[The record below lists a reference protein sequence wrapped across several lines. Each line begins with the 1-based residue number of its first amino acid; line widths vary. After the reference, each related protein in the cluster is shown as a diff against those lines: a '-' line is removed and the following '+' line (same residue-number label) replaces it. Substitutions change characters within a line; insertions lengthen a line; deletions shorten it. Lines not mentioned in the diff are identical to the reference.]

1 VDYIGLRTRAGR
13 FVFLRVAG
21 LGDNQKRAA
30 KAWKHSQEAGA
41 QPESKMMMTVRRTG
55 LKTGV

>member
-1 VDYIGLRTRAGR
+1 MR
-13 FVFLRVAG
+13 FVKMRFGG

-30 KAWKHSQEAGA
+30 KAWKHPQEAGA
-41 QPESKMMMTVRRTG
+41 QPESKVMMTVGRAR